1 VFKRATWFGI
11 GAVAGFSTAVYGYV
25 RARESAD
32 RFAPDR
38 VADTMVGAARVVGG
52 TVRDAL
58 AESRE
63 AVREVEGELRA
74 TYEPKG
80 RRQP

>member
-1 VFKRATWFGI
+1 MFKRVTWFAV
-11 GAVAGFSTAVYGYV
+11 GAASGFGAAVYGYV

-32 RFAPDR
+32 RLAPDR

-58 AESRE
+58 VESRD
-63 AVREVEGELRA
+63 AIREVESELRA
-74 TYEPKG
+74 TYEP
-80 RRQP
+80 RRGTG